1 MTGATAVPSAAPA
14 TRPTDGS
21 RVPQQGV
28 RQRVL
33 MVTVVWGKWYLDA
46 HLDLNLPS
54 LLAPQNLPAMA
65 AEHDLTYVLMTIA
78 ADRDRL
84 ARSPAVLALKKILT
98 VDLRVIPDTETR
110 DPIGAHQRAWTKA
123 TEEAKTTKSYVL
135 YMPPDVAWSDGS
147 FAHLSR
153 LLASGYTAIFMTY
166 LRVVSETFVPA
177 MRARAAAD
185 GIALRLS
192 GRDLVALSLDHVH
205 PLMAAHMHDSR
216 YFPIHPEMA
225 VWPVPGQGLGVRCL
239 AREMFLF
246 DPGRID
252 MGSQLLV
259 GGRFNRGDMVFIDD
273 SDDLY
278 AVSLAP
284 LGKDIGWH
292 LTPGPPDL
300 ASIARWWLIYD
311 SPVNDLIAAAFLR
324 WHPGG
329 IDAARWQRRAVASHR
344 WMRRQTALREA
355 LRVWQSLIET
365 KSWNAAALLAVAIE
379 TRAVANAFPETDRP
393 TVVLVPDEAS
403 IDAIME
409 DAATSRATLRDL
421 LRRHVA
427 FVDAPL
433 SQPIEEGTW
442 RNAAGAAL
450 HVRRVEGGLRVNGC
464 PLLDQGQRVG
474 RHLVCRLDGLI
485 A

>member
-1 MTGATAVPSAAPA
+1 
-14 TRPTDGS
+14 
-21 RVPQQGV
+21 
-28 RQRVL
+28 
-33 MVTVVWGKWYLDA
+33 MVTVVWGRWYLDA

-54 LLAPQNLPAMA
+54 LLAPQNLPMMA

-78 ADRDRL
+78 ADHDRL
-84 ARSPAVLALKKILT
+84 ARSPAVLALKKILNL
-98 VDLRVIPDTETR
+98 DLRIIPDTETR
-110 DPIGAHQRAWTKA
+110 DPIGAHQRAWTRA
-123 TEEAKTTKSYVL
+123 TEEAKRSNSYVL

-153 LLASGYTAIFMTY
+153 LLARDYTAIFMTY

-177 MRARAAAD
+177 MRARGATD
-185 GIALRLS
+185 DIALRLS
-192 GRDLVALSLDHVH
+192 GRELVALSLDHVH

-216 YFPIHPEMA
+216 YFPVHPEMV

-259 GGRFNRGDMVFIDD
+259 DGRFNRRDMVFVDD

-300 ASIARWWLIYD
+300 ASVARWWLIYD
-311 SPVNDLIAAAFLR
+311 SPVNDLIAASFLR
-324 WHPGG
+324 WHPGPV
-329 IDAARWQRRAVASHR
+329 DAARWERRAMASHR

-355 LRVWQSLIET
+355 LRLWQSLIEA
-365 KSWNAAALLAVAIE
+365 KAWNAATLLALAIE
-379 TRAVANAFPETDRP
+379 TRAVANAFPATDRP
-393 TVVLVPDEAS
+393 TVVLVPDEAR
-403 IDAIME
+403 IDAVMN
-409 DAATSRATLRDL
+409 DATTNRAALLDL

-427 FVDAPL
+427 FVDAPPR
-433 SQPIEEGTW
+433 QPIEEGTW
-442 RNAAGAAL
+442 CNAAGEQL
-450 HVRRVEGGLRVNGC
+450 QVKRVEGRLSVNGC
-464 PLLDQGQRVG
+464 ALLDQGQRVG
-474 RHLVCRLDGLI
+474 RHLVCRIDGLI

>member
-1 MTGATAVPSAAPA
+1 MTDAMAASSAAPA
-14 TRPTDGS
+14 TRPADGP
-21 RVPQQGV
+21 RV

-54 LLAPQNLPAMA
+54 LLSPDNLPIMA
-65 AEHDLTYVLMTIA
+65 AEHDLTYMLMTIA
-78 ADRDRL
+78 ADHDRL
-84 ARSPAVLALKKILT
+84 ARSPAVLALKKILNL
-98 VDLRVIPDTETR
+98 DLRVIPDTETR

-123 TEEAKTTKSYVL
+123 TEEAKSTSSYVL

-153 LLASGYTAIFMTY
+153 LLARDYTAIFMTY

-177 MRARAAAD
+177 MRARAATD
-185 GIALRLS
+185 DIALRLS

-216 YFPIHPEMA
+216 YFPIHPEMV

-259 GGRFNRGDMVFIDD
+259 NGRFNRSDMVFVDD

-292 LTPGPPDL
+292 LNPGPPDL
-300 ASIARWWLIYD
+300 ASVARWWLIYD
-311 SPVNDLIAAAFLR
+311 SPVNDLIAANFLR
-324 WHPGG
+324 WHSGA
-329 IDAARWQRRAVASHR
+329 IDAARWERRAVASHR
-344 WMRRQTALREA
+344 WIRRQTALREA
-355 LRVWQSLIET
+355 LRVWQSLIEA
-365 KSWNAAALLAVAIE
+365 KSWNAATLLALAIE
-379 TRAVANAFPETDRP
+379 TRVVADAFQETDRP

-403 IDAIME
+403 VDAVMS
-409 DAATSRATLRDL
+409 DATTNRAILL
-421 LRRHVA
+421 EILRRHVV
-427 FVDAPL
+427 FVDVPL
-433 SQPIEEGTW
+433 RQPIEEGTW
-442 RNAAGAAL
+442 RNAAGAEL
-450 HVRRVEGGLRVNGC
+450 RVRRAKGRLSVNGC
-464 PLLDQGQRVG
+464 ALLDNGQRVG
-474 RHLVCRLDGLI
+474 RHLVCRIDGMI
-485 A
+485 R

>member
-1 MTGATAVPSAAPA
+1 MTDAMAASPAMPAVKPA
-14 TRPTDGS
+14 DGP
-21 RVPQQGV
+21 RV

-33 MVTVVWGKWYLDA
+33 MVTVVWGRWYLDA

-54 LLAPQNLPAMA
+54 LLAPHNLPVMA

-78 ADRDRL
+78 ADYDRL
-84 ARSPAVLALKKILT
+84 ATSPAVLALKKILNL
-98 VDLRVIPDTETR
+98 DLRVIPDTETR
-110 DPIGAHQRAWTKA
+110 DPIGAHQRAWTRA
-123 TEEAKTTKSYVL
+123 TEEAKKTKSYVL

-153 LLASGYTAIFMTY
+153 LLAQDYTAIFMTY

-177 MRARAAAD
+177 MRARGATD
-185 GIALRLS
+185 GIALTLS

-216 YFPIHPEMA
+216 YFPVHPEMV
-225 VWPVPGQGLGVRCL
+225 VWPVPGGGLGVRCL

-252 MGSQLLV
+252 MSSQLLV
-259 GGRFNRGDMVFIDD
+259 DGRFDRRGMIFVDD

-300 ASIARWWLIYD
+300 LSVARWWLVYD
-311 SPVNDLIAAAFLR
+311 SPINDLIAAHFLR
-324 WHPGG
+324 WHPGD
-329 IDAARWQRRAVASHR
+329 IDAARWERRALASHR

-355 LRVWQSLIET
+355 MRVWQSLIEAR
-365 KSWNAAALLAVAIE
+365 SWNAAALLALAIA
-379 TRAVANAFPETDRP
+379 TRAVAKAFAATDRP
-393 TVVLVPDEAS
+393 TMVLVPDEAS
-403 IDAIME
+403 LEAIMSE
-409 DAATSRATLRDL
+409 ATASPTSMLDL
-421 LRRHVA
+421 LRRHLV
-427 FVDAPL
+427 FLDALPR
-433 SQPIEEGTW
+433 QAIEEGTW
-442 RNAAGAAL
+442 RNAAGAEL
-450 HVRRVEGGLRVNGC
+450 HLKRVDGRLSVNGSTM
-464 PLLDQGQRVG
+464 LDDGQRVG
-474 RHLVCRLDGLI
+474 RHLVCRIDGLI
-485 A
+485 R